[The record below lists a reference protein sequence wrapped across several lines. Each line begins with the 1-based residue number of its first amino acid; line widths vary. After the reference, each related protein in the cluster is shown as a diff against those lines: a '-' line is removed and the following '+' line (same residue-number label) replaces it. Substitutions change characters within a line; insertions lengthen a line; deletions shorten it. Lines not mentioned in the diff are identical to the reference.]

1 MKINERLARG
11 TPPIIWRFD
20 RLLNPLQ
27 ARKPRRRNSL
37 MVYANLKS
45 PAHSL
50 GMQQRFEKQS
60 CTNFLDF
67 AGVGR
72 V

>member
-1 MKINERLARG
+1 
-11 TPPIIWRFD
+11 
-20 RLLNPLQ
+20 
-27 ARKPRRRNSL
+27 

-45 PAHSL
+45 PAHPV

-60 CTNFLDF
+60 CANFLDF

-72 V
+72 VQIRKFVRPAQTDEKSHL